1 MRDTRNE
8 IIAYIDGGSRGN
20 PGPAAAG
27 FTLADSAGTQL
38 QAKAFFLGQATNN
51 VAEYTS
57 LVKALEAAK
66 QIGAEQ
72 LTVFSDSELL
82 VRQINGQYKVKSEL
96 IRPFFRQAIS
106 LLGEF
111 KNWRVRH
118 IPREK
123 NEQADELVNQALNLG
138 SDIENEPELA
148 VQNQKPIRLGVLIS
162 GGGTTLI
169 NILEY
174 IKQGRLNA
182 EVAVVISSRSTVA
195 GVQRA
200 KKAGLDVKI
209 IRKKDFHDIDAF
221 SNRIEK
227 ELVAAK
233 VDLVIQAGWL
243 CLWKIPEKY
252 SNCVMNIHPA
262 LLPGFGGQGMWGHHV
277 HEAVLAKGCKVS
289 GCTVHFVDEGID
301 VGSII
306 LQAAVPVKDTDTIE
320 ALSNRILEHEHII
333 YPKAIKLFSEDRL
346 KIVNRKVFV
355 ESELKVTLIDE
366 SEDIDFHFDVYPNP
380 TRDFITIS
388 FISENEINCSTQ
400 LYDMS
405 GKLLFSKSMKGKEL
419 TEHIDL
425 TTYSSNIYLLRIA
438 CVINIAGTYT
448 TGINTFYC

>member
-111 KNWRVRH
+111 KNWQVRH

-148 VQNQKPIRLGVLIS
+148 VQNQKLVRLGVLIS
-162 GGGTTLI
+162 GGGTTLL

-174 IKQGRLNA
+174 VKQGRLNA
-182 EVAVVISSRSTVA
+182 KVAVVISSRSTVA
-195 GVQRA
+195 GVERA
-200 KKAGLDVKI
+200 NNAGLDVKI
-209 IRKKDFHDIDAF
+209 VRKKDYSDIDEF
-221 SNRIEK
+221 SKRLED
-227 ELVAAK
+227 ELAAAN
-233 VDLVIQAGWL
+233 VDLVIQGGWL
-243 CLWKIPEKY
+243 CLWKIPDRYE
-252 SNCVMNIHPA
+252 NRVMNIHPA
-262 LLPGFGGQGMWGHHV
+262 LLPSFGGQGMWGHHV
-277 HEAVLAKGCKVS
+277 HEAVLKAGCKIS
-289 GCTVHFVDEGID
+289 GCTVHFCTNEYDKGP
-301 VGSII
+301 II
-306 LQAAVPVKDTDTIE
+306 VQRTCQVKDDDTPDTL
-320 ALSNRILEHEHII
+320 AARIFEQECIA
-333 YPKAIKLFSEDRL
+333 YPQAIRLFAE
-346 KIVNRKVFV
+346 
-355 ESELKVTLIDE
+355 
-366 SEDIDFHFDVYPNP
+366 
-380 TRDFITIS
+380 
-388 FISENEINCSTQ
+388 
-400 LYDMS
+400 
-405 GKLLFSKSMKGKEL
+405 GKLLVQDNIVKVKS
-419 TEHIDL
+419 
-425 TTYSSNIYLLRIA
+425 
-438 CVINIAGTYT
+438 
-448 TGINTFYC
+448 